1 MWLDQ
6 VNSYFEVVGSILI
19 WLNLRRLYKDQRIE
33 GVSWV
38 VTAFYVVWGC
48 WSGVYYYNL
57 GHWYSLA
64 GQVVMCVG
72 NLAWVVLAINLTYFK
87 KKAE

>member
-6 VNSYFEVVGSILI
+6 VNSYFEVVSSAII
-19 WLNLRRLYKDQRIE
+19 WLNLQRLYKDQRIE
-33 GVSWV
+33 GVSWL
-38 VTAFYVVWGC
+38 VTAWYVAFGC
-48 WSGVYYYNL
+48 WGMVYYSFL

-64 GQVVMCVG
+64 GQVVMTLG

-87 KKAE
+87 KDKL